1 MNVEPRSRR
10 ICIVEDDE
18 PIRDSVRMLLES
30 YQFSVTDFA
39 NPIAMLSVQ
48 DLPDYD
54 CLIVD
59 LHLPIMSGLELLE
72 ILRSRRVP
80 TPAILLSGDASAA
93 HDDRVRRIG
102 ALTVLQKPVPIEIL
116 LDRIEHAVRHGL

>member
-1 MNVEPRSRR
+1 MTARPRQQR

-30 YQFSVTDFA
+30 YHYSVTDYA
-39 NPIAMLSVQ
+39 SPVAMLSAQ
-48 DLPDYD
+48 ETPDYD

-59 LHLPIMSGLELLE
+59 LHLPVMNGLELLE

-80 TPAILLSGDASAA
+80 TPAILLSGDFNATL
-93 HDDRVRRIG
+93 DERVKRIG
-102 ALTVLQKPVPIEIL
+102 ALTVLQKPVPVEVLLRHIEQC
-116 LDRIEHAVRHGL
+116 A